1 MYLTWSAMTN
11 QPDKMCKADLA
22 HLVFNVNRA
31 QPSIGNGT
39 IPGLPTTDFM
49 LKPDD
54 HPSMDTASIFG
65 LVLWFTCILYSSI
78 RSSSNSQAAKLTMS
92 DRYV

>member
-11 QPDKMCKADLA
+11 QPDHLCKADLA
-22 HLVFNVNRA
+22 HLVFNTHASNSSSSSTAAAAV
-31 QPSIGNGT
+31 PD
-39 IPGLPTTDFM
+39 PDKDFM

-54 HPSMDTASIFG
+54 HPTMDTASIFG
-65 LVLWFTCILYSSI
+65 LVLWFCCILYSSI

-92 DRYV
+92 DK